1 VSGLLLEVI
10 RGAVHSG
17 ELLFS
22 LHAIEEMGDEG
33 ISLQEI
39 SEAVHSSETEVIESR
54 LEDPRG
60 ESHLLFG
67 RTGQGRPLHMV
78 FGRVHQRVKL
88 VTTYRPDLHPER
100 WTADFRA
107 RRRDR

>member
-1 VSGLLLEVI
+1 MSGLLVEVI

-39 SEAVHSSETEVIESR
+39 SEAAHSSETEVIERR

-60 ESHLLFG
+60 ESRLGFG
-67 RTGQGRPLHMV
+67 RTGQGRPLHVV
-78 FGRVHQRVKL
+78 FGRVQQRGTL

-107 RRRDR
+107 RRRDG